1 MLKIYS
7 NLSAAA
13 HYQRFIN
20 IVNEETNRMT
30 KLDERRM
37 QGTDIYI
44 VKQSQNKIHLDAKM
58 VHVLGDNKN
67 KAF

>member
-1 MLKIYS
+1 
-7 NLSAAA
+7 
-13 HYQRFIN
+13 
-20 IVNEETNRMT
+20 
-30 KLDERRM
+30 M

-44 VKQSQNKIHLDAKM
+44 VKQSQNKIQLDAKM